1 MTVLDLN
8 LGLNEVVLLLHYTNH
23 TAAWVFSYNLPHI
36 SEYLFKG
43 TSHGRLLPGVG
54 ILSSMC
60 IPVWAGF

>member
-43 TSHGRLLPGVG
+43 TSLGRLLPGVG
-54 ILSSMC
+54 ILS
-60 IPVWAGF
+60 